1 MFVTICYISNWEF
14 IQVLWN
20 NRSPSVCTVWPG
32 SREPCPESHAWRGL
46 ASDCLILYHFNHL
59 HDFIFHCL
67 KKKSLWGSW
76 KTQLTL
82 HWPKLGSSSSAHVLP
97 AVMLPLSYRGWSVL
111 WISAAS
117 RQKVSCTGCLQDA
130 VHQAGIFSAGQVWGL
145 TVLDEGT
152 GSALRSEDWWPSWHW
167 GDLGPL
173 WKLDPAALLNY
184 QNTNS
189 RMKTPQHPTFCSFR
203 GAIGFV
209 LKSIVLL
216 NCQLFSHFLVSLIFN
231 LVISFFSVLS
241 TYNIVSV

>member
-1 MFVTICYISNWEF
+1 MGKLKDAAYATLAKVRQFFLCSRSSCSDATIVLQRLVSFVNFCS
-14 IQVLWN
+14 IQAEGV
-20 NRSPSVCTVWPG
+20 
-32 SREPCPESHAWRGL
+32 
-46 ASDCLILYHFNHL
+46 
-59 HDFIFHCL
+59 
-67 KKKSLWGSW
+67 
-76 KTQLTL
+76 L
-82 HWPKLGSSSSAHVLP
+82 HW
-97 AVMLPLSYRGWSVL
+97 LS
-111 WISAAS
+111 
-117 RQKVSCTGCLQDA
+117 QDA

-184 QNTNS
+184 QNTNP
-189 RMKTPQHPTFCSFR
+189 RMKAHQHPTFCSMR

-216 NCQLFSHFLVSLIFN
+216 NCQLFSHCLVSLIFN